1 MFQFVLKQA
10 AMKGAVAGLVGV
22 AFMTAGEK
30 LEQRLTRRPNSYV
43 PGRTLLALF
52 GRRPPERS
60 QPALAN
66 HAMHW
71 GTGLVVGVLR
81 GVWAASGLRGPRA
94 SLAHTVVRLATDQT
108 LENATGVGAPPWTWP
123 RREQGVDIL
132 HKAVYSFVTGAVAD
146 RLVPAVRESRTGT
159 KSH

>member
-1 MFQFVLKQA
+1 MMRGAAIRGVAAGIAGVA
-10 AMKGAVAGLVGV
+10 AM
-22 AFMTAGEK
+22 TASEK
-30 LEQRLTRRPNSYV
+30 LEQWVTKRPNSYV
-43 PGRTLLALF
+43 PGRTLLALA

-60 QPALAN
+60 KPLTAN
-66 HAMHW
+66 HGMHW
-71 GTGLVVGVLR
+71 GTGLLVGALR

-123 RREQGVDIL
+123 RKEQAVDVL

-146 RLVPAVRESRTGT
+146 RLISPVRESRAGT
-159 KSH
+159 RSH